1 MSEWGWGPALIL
13 AFGIM
18 LVILGVGAFI
28 SEIIRQSRAHKRAMR
43 KFLAS
48 LPNEER
54 SRFAVM
60 QDLKDLN
67 S

>member
-1 MSEWGWGPALIL
+1 VSQLGWGPALIL
-13 AFGIM
+13 AIGIM

-28 SEIIRQSRAHKRAMR
+28 SEIIRRDRAHKRAMR

-48 LPNEER
+48 LPQEER

>member
-1 MSEWGWGPALIL
+1 MSTWGWGPALIL
-13 AFGIM
+13 AIGIM
-18 LVILGVGAFI
+18 LVVAGIGALI
-28 SEIIRQSRAHKRAMR
+28 SELVRKSREHKRAMR

-54 SRFAVM
+54 SRFQIM
-60 QDLKDLN
+60 SDLKDLN